1 MTLKRPPVRATAF
14 MKLTRLTSM
23 NPAWPVR
30 MRTWEPK
37 DGNADGESAASRRC
51 ASLVSGIHIQAR
63 AAATTPATA

>member
-1 MTLKRPPVRATAF
+1 
-14 MKLTRLTSM
+14 MK
-23 NPAWPVR
+23 PAWPVR

-37 DGNADGESAASRRC
+37 DGNADGESAPARRR